1 MDILM
6 KLEVK
11 DKMDNFIRKNI
22 VLFNSFKNV
31 YLFGSILNINKVPN
45 DIRYFAYL

>member
-31 YLFGSILNINKVPN
+31 YLFGSILNIKALSQQMVN
-45 DIRYFAYL
+45 F

>member
-22 VLFNSFKNV
+22 VLFNSFKMFI
-31 YLFGSILNINKVPN
+31 YLVQ
-45 DIRYFAYL
+45 Y